1 MAAYV
6 TTTKNPSPIA
16 RITTSPRNNR
26 LTAKTLRPVD
36 VESFEDGSPY
46 SILCTKLPPMA
57 MGKRRRHAKQAA
69 MWVATQDLPRTAAHP
84 FYARLNHILEQ
95 HDFDEYVEGLCQQFY
110 ADEVGRPGLP
120 PGRYFRL
127 LLIGYFE
134 GLDAERAIAW
144 RAADSSALREFLG
157 LVLPEAP
164 PDHSTISRTRRLID
178 LETHEAV
185 FTWMLQRLADAGL
198 VKGKTV
204 GIDATTLE
212 ANAALR
218 TIVRRD
224 TGESYQDF
232 LTKLAQASGI
242 ETPTRADLARID
254 RQRKK
259 KGSNDDW
266 THPHD
271 PDAKITKMKD
281 GRTHL
286 AHKAEHAVDLE
297 TGAIVGVTVQDADDG
312 DTTTC
317 VETLIEAAEQVETV
331 RPDGDGI
338 EEIVGDKGYHSNQS
352 IIDLEA
358 VGLRSYLSEPDRGRR
373 NWKKNPTAR
382 DAVYRNR
389 RRIRGSRGLR
399 LLRLRG
405 ERLERPFAH
414 LYETGG
420 MRRVYLRGHPN
431 IRKRLL
437 IHTAGFNLGL
447 LMRQL
452 IGVGTP
458 RGLQGR
464 LMVVIA
470 TLWSLLR
477 SRWGVVIGHG
487 RLRHRIS
494 RIERPSID
502 NSVIIQIGAREVA
515 FTTGC

>member
-1 MAAYV
+1 M
-6 TTTKNPSPIA
+6 
-16 RITTSPRNNR
+16 
-26 LTAKTLRPVD
+26 
-36 VESFEDGSPY
+36 
-46 SILCTKLPPMA
+46 
-57 MGKRRRHAKQAA
+57 
-69 MWVATQDLPRTAAHP
+69 
-84 FYARLNHILEQ
+84 
-95 HDFDEYVEGLCQQFY
+95 
-110 ADEVGRPGLP
+110 
-120 PGRYFRL
+120 
-127 LLIGYFE
+127 
-134 GLDAERAIAW
+134 
-144 RAADSSALREFLG
+144 
-157 LVLPEAP
+157 
-164 PDHSTISRTRRLID
+164 
-178 LETHEAV
+178 
-185 FTWMLQRLADAGL
+185 
-198 VKGKTV
+198 
-204 GIDATTLE
+204 
-212 ANAALR
+212 
-218 TIVRRD
+218 RRD

-254 RQRKK
+254 RKRKK

-317 VETLIEAAEQVETV
+317 VETLIEAAEQVEAV
-331 RPDGDGI
+331 RPDGEGI

-352 IIDLEA
+352 LVDFEA
-358 VGLRSYLSEPDRGRR
+358 VGVRSYISEPDRGRR
-373 NWKKNPTAR
+373 NWRKNPQAR

-389 RRIRGSRGLR
+389 RRIRGPRGLR

-420 MRRVYLRGHPN
+420 MRRVHLRGHTN
-431 IRKRLL
+431 IRKRVL
-437 IHTAGFNLGL
+437 IHAGGFNLGL

-464 LMVVIA
+464 LLAVLA
-470 TLWSLLR
+470 TLLTLIWPLRQSVSRHRSLVRLF
-477 SRWGVVIGHG
+477 SRLG
-487 RLRHRIS
+487 RLSSTRSAIAH
-494 RIERPSID
+494 
-502 NSVIIQIGAREVA
+502 IGVRETA

>member
-1 MAAYV
+1 
-6 TTTKNPSPIA
+6 
-16 RITTSPRNNR
+16 
-26 LTAKTLRPVD
+26 
-36 VESFEDGSPY
+36 
-46 SILCTKLPPMA
+46 
-57 MGKRRRHAKQAA
+57 MGKRRRRPTQTSI
-69 MWVATQDLPRTAAHP
+69 WVAAQDLPRSAAHP
-84 FYARLNHILEQ
+84 FYTRLNQILDE
-95 HDFDEYVEGLCQQFY
+95 HDFDEYVEGLCQRFY
-110 ADEVGRPGLP
+110 ADDGRPGLP

-144 RAADSSALREFLG
+144 RAADSFALRAFLG
-157 LVLPEAP
+157 LVLPDAP

-218 TIVRRD
+218 SIVRRE

-254 RQRKK
+254 RKRTK

-312 DTTTC
+312 DSTTS
-317 VETLIEAAEQVETV
+317 VETLIEAAEQVEAV
-331 RPDGDGI
+331 RPDGEGI
-338 EEIVGDKGYHSNQS
+338 EEVVGDKGYHSNQS
-352 IIDLEA
+352 LVDLEA
-358 VGLRSYLSEPDRGRR
+358 GGVRSYISEPDRGRR
-373 NWKKNPTAR
+373 NWKKNPKAR

-389 RRIRGSRGLR
+389 RRIRGPRGLR

-420 MRRVYLRGHPN
+420 MRRVHLCGHTN

-437 IHTAGFNLGL
+437 IHAGGFNLGL

-464 LMVVIA
+464 LIA
-470 TLWSLLR
+470 VTTTLLAVTGLLWALVTGHRRLPQHVSCATRR
-477 SRWGVVIGHG
+477 STAKSAIAHIGT
-487 RLRHRIS
+487 
-494 RIERPSID
+494 
-502 NSVIIQIGAREVA
+502 REMA

>member
-1 MAAYV
+1 
-6 TTTKNPSPIA
+6 
-16 RITTSPRNNR
+16 
-26 LTAKTLRPVD
+26 
-36 VESFEDGSPY
+36 
-46 SILCTKLPPMA
+46 MA
-57 MGKRRRHAKQAA
+57 MGKRRRHAKQAS
-69 MWVATQDLPRTAAHP
+69 MWVATQDLPRSAAHP
-84 FYARLNHILEQ
+84 FYARLNQILEQ
-95 HDFDEYVEGLCQQFY
+95 HGFDGYVEGLCERFY
-110 ADEVGRPGLP
+110 ADDGRPGVP

-134 GLDAERAIAW
+134 GLNAERAIAW
-144 RAADSSALREFLG
+144 RAADSFALREFIG

-185 FTWMLQRLADAGL
+185 FTWMLQRLADVGL

-218 TIVRRD
+218 SIVRRD
-224 TGESYQDF
+224 SGESYQDF

-242 ETPTRADLARID
+242 ETPTRADRARMD

-271 PDAKITKMKD
+271 SRREDHQDEGWAHALGAQ
-281 GRTHL
+281 GRACGRSGDWRNRRHHR
-286 AHKAEHAVDLE
+286 A
-297 TGAIVGVTVQDADDG
+297 GRRRGR
-312 DTTTC
+312 DTTTSI
-317 VETLIEAAEQVETV
+317 ETLIEAAEQVEAV
-331 RPDGDGI
+331 RPDGQGI
-338 EEIVGDKGYHSNQS
+338 EDVVGDKGYHSYQS
-352 IIDLEA
+352 LVDLEA
-358 VGLRSYLSEPDRGRR
+358 VGIRSYIAEPDRGRR
-373 NWKKNPTAR
+373 NWKENPTAR

-389 RRIRGSRGLR
+389 RRIRGPRGLR

-420 MRRVYLRGHPN
+420 MRRVHLRGHTN

-437 IHTAGFNLGL
+437 IHASGFNLGL
-447 LMRQL
+447 LMRHL

-464 LMVVIA
+464 LVAAMAALLVLIRL
-470 TLWSLLR
+470 LWEPMRRPERLAR
-477 SRWGVVIGHG
+477 PASRRGVA
-487 RLRHRIS
+487 
-494 RIERPSID
+494 RPL
-502 NSVIIQIGAREVA
+502 
-515 FTTGC
+515 

>member
-1 MAAYV
+1 
-6 TTTKNPSPIA
+6 
-16 RITTSPRNNR
+16 
-26 LTAKTLRPVD
+26 
-36 VESFEDGSPY
+36 
-46 SILCTKLPPMA
+46 
-57 MGKRRRHAKQAA
+57 
-69 MWVATQDLPRTAAHP
+69 MWVSTQDLPRSAAHP
-84 FYARLNHILEQ
+84 FYTRLNQILDK
-95 HDFDEYVEGLCQQFY
+95 HDFDGRVEDLCQRFY
-110 ADEVGRPGLP
+110 AEDVGRPGLP

-127 LLIGYFE
+127 LLVGYFE
-134 GLDAERAIAW
+134 GLDSERRIAW
-144 RAADSSALREFLG
+144 RAADSFALREFLG

-185 FTWMLQRLADAGL
+185 FTWILQRLADAGL
-198 VKGKTV
+198 MKGKTV
-204 GIDATTLE
+204 GIDATMLE

-218 TIVRRD
+218 SIVWRD
-224 TGESYQDF
+224 TGESYQEF
-232 LTKLAQASGI
+232 LAKLAQASGI
-242 ETPTRADLARID
+242 ETPSRADLARID
-254 RQRKK
+254 RRRKK

-297 TGAIVGVTVQDADDG
+297 TGAIVGVTVQDADKG
-312 DTTTC
+312 DTATSI
-317 VETLIEAAEQVETV
+317 ETLIEAAEQIEAV
-331 RPDGDGI
+331 RPDGVGLQ
-338 EEIVGDKGYHSNQS
+338 EVVGDKGYHSNQLLV
-352 IIDLEA
+352 DLQA
-358 VGLRSYLSEPDRGRR
+358 VGVRSYVSEPDRGRR
-373 NWKKNPTAR
+373 NWKKHQGAH

-389 RRIRGSRGLR
+389 RRIRGRRGQR

-420 MRRVYLRGHPN
+420 MRRLHLRGHTN

-437 IHTAGFNLGL
+437 IHTAAFNLGL

-464 LMVVIA
+464 LIAAVDAFLALIRSLGTLLHVIGRRYDTLHHSNVV
-470 TLWSLLR
+470 R
-477 SRWGVVIGHG
+477 SRNPRYLDIGG
-487 RLRHRIS
+487 RK
-494 RIERPSID
+494 
-502 NSVIIQIGAREVA
+502 
-515 FTTGC
+515 

>member
-1 MAAYV
+1 
-6 TTTKNPSPIA
+6 
-16 RITTSPRNNR
+16 
-26 LTAKTLRPVD
+26 
-36 VESFEDGSPY
+36 
-46 SILCTKLPPMA
+46 
-57 MGKRRRHAKQAA
+57 
-69 MWVATQDLPRTAAHP
+69 MWVATGDLPRSAAHP
-84 FYARLNHILEQ
+84 FYTRLNQILDQ
-95 HDFDEYVEGLCQQFY
+95 HDFDGFVEDLCERFY
-110 ADEVGRPGLP
+110 ADVGRPGLP

-144 RAADSSALREFLG
+144 RAADSFALREFLG
-157 LVLPEAP
+157 VVLPEAP
-164 PDHSTISRTRRLID
+164 PDHSTISRTRRLIN
-178 LETHEAV
+178 LETHEAA

-218 TIVRRD
+218 SIVRRE

-242 ETPTRADLARID
+242 ETPTRADLARLD
-254 RQRKK
+254 RTRKK

-281 GRTHL
+281 GWTHL

-297 TGAIVGVTVQDADDG
+297 TGAIVGITVQDADDG

-317 VETLIEAAEQVETV
+317 VETLIEAAEQVEAV
-331 RPDGDGI
+331 RPAGGI

-352 IIDLEA
+352 LVDFEA
-358 VGLRSYLSEPDRGRR
+358 VGVRSYISEPDRGRR
-373 NWKKNPTAR
+373 NWTTHPHAR
-382 DAVYRNR
+382 DAVYGNR
-389 RRIRGSRGLR
+389 RRIRGPRGLR

-420 MRRVYLRGHPN
+420 MRRLHLRGHTN

-437 IHTAGFNLGL
+437 IHAGGFNLGL

-464 LMVVIA
+464 LAAVFVALLTLLRALADAIA
-470 TLWSLLR
+470 GHWSPVRLWS
-477 SRWGVVIGHG
+477 
-487 RLRHRIS
+487 RLEH
-494 RIERPSID
+494 
-502 NSVIIQIGAREVA
+502 Q
-515 FTTGC
+515 